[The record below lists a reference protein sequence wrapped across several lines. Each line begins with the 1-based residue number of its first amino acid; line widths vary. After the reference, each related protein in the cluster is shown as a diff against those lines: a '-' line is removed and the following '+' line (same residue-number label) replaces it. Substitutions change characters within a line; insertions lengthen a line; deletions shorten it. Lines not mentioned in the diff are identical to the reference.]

1 MVLCEYDAGPAVFN
15 DLEVMNKMRGLLN
28 HNIAA
33 FESENDY
40 GFPEIFPV
48 TERVSCDHWIDFD
61 PARRTLKPG
70 AKRPQPTG
78 QVEFTSTFR
87 IISLMAAGTIRTDT

>member
-15 DLEVMNKMRGLLN
+15 DLGVMNKMRGLLN

-48 TERVSCDHWIDFD
+48 T
-61 PARRTLKPG
+61 
-70 AKRPQPTG
+70 
-78 QVEFTSTFR
+78 
-87 IISLMAAGTIRTDT
+87 

>member
-40 GFPEIFPV
+40 GFPEIYLF
-48 TERVSCDHWIDFD
+48 C
-61 PARRTLKPG
+61 L
-70 AKRPQPTG
+70 
-78 QVEFTSTFR
+78 
-87 IISLMAAGTIRTDT
+87 